1 MDEGGWDLPLNTQVG
16 IELHMNLK
24 TQSEAFYNMI
34 MNKQVVK
41 LLNDNGGVN
50 VLTQSVET
58 VIFYTAATINMTEAC
73 SATHLHYKGKNL
85 PINHLKSAVDSDS
98 DESQVI
104 DLPAL
109 NKLFV
114 QTSGS
119 EKRRKRT
126 KKRNCCIYCGTLDPK
141 LHRHMETFH
150 SREIEVARILSL
162 KKGSKERKQQWAL
175 LAAKGNNLHN
185 KKIREQGY
193 GMLIPKYRPTNAV
206 EPNSYLPCE
215 YCKLLFVS
223 TDLWKHHL
231 SCVAKPTD
239 EKSAGPTRNL
249 RLFLPVSESIDQHF
263 TESVVVTIRND
274 TIGQTAK
281 TDPLILAFGIRRF
294 EKTGKH
300 EHTFN
305 HIACRMR
312 ELARLVLAMNN
323 KNSSITTLEECIKPA
338 LWGMLVQT
346 IKEEAGFDPSEKTF
360 SSPSYAIKIG
370 HNLKKVAYIMKTQAG
385 QVGDYSRI
393 ERIKFF

>member
-1 MDEGGWDLPLNTQVG
+1 MDFPIMMSMWS
-16 IELHMNLK
+16 
-24 TQSEAFYNMI
+24 SE
-34 MNKQVVK
+34 QVVK
-41 LLNDNGGVN
+41 LLNDIGGVN

-58 VIFYTAATINMTEAC
+58 VIVCADGF
-73 SATHLHYKGKNL
+73 LHSSNQCVNKDWLFSCIIKGKIL
-85 PINHLKSAVDSDS
+85 PINRLKSAVDSDS

-119 EKRRKRT
+119 EKRGKRT
-126 KKRNCCIYCGTLDPK
+126 TKRNCCIYCGTLDPK
-141 LHRHMETFH
+141 LQRHMETFH
-150 SREIEVARILSL
+150 SRKIEVARILSL
-162 KKGSKERKQQWAL
+162 KKGSNERKQQWAL

-215 YCKLLFVS
+215 YCKMLFVS

-239 EKSAGPTRNL
+239 EKSAGPTRNS
-249 RLFLPVSESIDQHF
+249 RLLPVSESIDQHF

-346 IKEEAGFDPSEKTF
+346 IKEEAGFDPNMYKDEYDDRV
-360 SSPSYAIKIG
+360 SSIARDSLSTAKL
-370 HNLKKVAYIMKTQAG
+370 NMNMM
-385 QVGDYSRI
+385 I
-393 ERIKFF
+393 EFHQ